1 MLGIALDFLNSG
13 QRFGQRRGGLETTK
27 NGKRGREIRR
37 EEEEEEGSRSVGQ
50 PDRRLD

>member
-1 MLGIALDFLNSG
+1 MLGTVLDFLNSG
-13 QRFGQRRGGLETTK
+13 QGFGQRRGGLETTK

-37 EEEEEEGSRSVGQ
+37 EEEGSRSVGQ